1 MKAPYARPLGQSQA
15 HWSASVSGII
25 CILELLLED
34 VIICTVWELVV
45 NAKLSVQEGGKE
57 ISWTEVEVIV
67 YSVIWTLVEK
77 ICIFRRKKDIQNLKS
92 SLGVYDYY
100 SDYLT
105 EHSTRKEWSWS
116 RNFSSKSFLL

>member
-1 MKAPYARPLGQSQA
+1 MKALYTRPLGQSQA

-34 VIICTVWELVV
+34 VRICTVWELDV
-45 NAKLSVQEGGKE
+45 NAKLSVREGGKE

-77 ICIFRRKKDIQNLKS
+77 ICIFRRKKDIQN
-92 SLGVYDYY
+92 
-100 SDYLT
+100 
-105 EHSTRKEWSWS
+105 
-116 RNFSSKSFLL
+116 FLFEE